1 MQKYYPWLVAAVACL
16 GMMLSN
22 GLIVTGLPVYDE
34 AILAEFDWDRGSL
47 KFRDMLTFAFT
58 ACIAPF
64 AGALID
70 RFGVRIC
77 MVFGWLLLALGY
89 AWYAHLASLGEL
101 YLIHVLFAVV
111 LVLCA
116 LNPSVI
122 LVSTWFN
129 RHRGTAIGIALI
141 GTSIGGTLMPQY
153 GTAVSAAVGWR
164 DAMLYAA
171 SFPLLMIVLVALVL
185 RNRPEQLGLQPLGG
199 SAVVAGTAETDNQSV
214 SRDLSFQEALRSRSF
229 WALAVIAMCTFYTV
243 LGIQAHLFL
252 YLRDSATDAQTAT
265 NAISLFFLLAVVG
278 KLVFG
283 MIADRVDNQ
292 RVMVANILVMLV
304 GSALLVSMSVS
315 LVWPA
320 IILLGLGWGGLY
332 TMIQLSAINCF
343 GTSSAGKILGMI
355 TVLDAFGGGL
365 GIWLTGVFFE
375 LTGGYQL
382 AFAIFTAL
390 LLVAFASIRFIELPG
405 RAPRPVEEYVPQ
417 RASVS

>member
-1 MQKYYPWLVAAVACL
+1 MQKYYPWLIAAVVCL
-16 GMMLSN
+16 GMMFSN

-70 RFGVRIC
+70 RFGARVC
-77 MVFGWLLLALGY
+77 MIFGWLLLALGY
-89 AWYAHLASLGEL
+89 TWYAHLASLGEL
-101 YLIHVLFAVV
+101 YLIHILFAVV

-153 GTAVSAAVGWR
+153 GTAVSALVGWR

-171 SFPLLMIVLVALVL
+171 SFPLLMILLVALLV
-185 RNRPEQLGLQPLGG
+185 RSRPEQLGLQPLGG
-199 SAVVAGTAETDNQSV
+199 TVGLPDTDDVALSEPAR
-214 SRDLSFQEALRSRSF
+214 RDLTFQEALRSRSF

-252 YLRDSATDAQTAT
+252 YLRDSAADAQTAT

-292 RVMVANILVMLV
+292 RVMVVNMLVMLV
-304 GSALLVSMSVS
+304 GAALLVSMNVA
-315 LVWPA
+315 LVWPS

-390 LLVAFASIRFIELPG
+390 LLIAFGCIRFIQLPG
-405 RAPRPVEEYVPQ
+405 RELRQEEEYAPQ
-417 RASVS
+417 RAPV